1 MVKMIKDN
9 LPTEGI
15 EVKSI
20 GHIMPGQEFTVSEEL
35 VEKLISKGFRV
46 IRTPKKKE
54 EG

>member
-1 MVKMIKDN
+1 MVKDD

-15 EVKSI
+15 EIKGV
-20 GHIMPGQEFTVSEEL
+20 GRIMPGQEFNVSEEL
-35 VEKLISKGFRV
+35 VEKLTAKGFRI